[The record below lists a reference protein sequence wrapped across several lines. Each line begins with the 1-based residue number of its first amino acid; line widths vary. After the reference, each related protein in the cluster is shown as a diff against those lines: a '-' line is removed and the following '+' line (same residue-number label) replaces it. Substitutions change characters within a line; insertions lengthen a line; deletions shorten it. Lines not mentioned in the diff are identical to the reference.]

1 MKLVNLK
8 ELPQDSVSHNPRI
21 KKQVILKYHE
31 IGNIST
37 LAQSAYPPGE
47 KVEEHVHKDLIEIF
61 IVQSG
66 SGVITIE
73 GSHYDLMTGITVVV
87 EAGERHA
94 LENTGLDQ
102 LVLQY
107 FGISL

>member
-1 MKLVNLK
+1 M
-8 ELPQDSVSHNPRI
+8 
-21 KKQVILKYHE
+21 
-31 IGNIST
+31 GNIST
-37 LAQSAYPPGE
+37 LAQSVFPPGE
-47 KVEEHVHKDLIEIF
+47 RVGEHVHEDLIEIF
-61 IVQSG
+61 MVLSG

-73 GSHYDLMTGITVVV
+73 ENDYDLLTGVTVVV

-94 LENTGLDQ
+94 LENTGSEE